1 MEEQLLYSTI
11 FQQLKSANNALLAIH
26 QNPDGDALGSAL
38 AFSEY
43 FSRLNLPHAIF
54 CKHEAPKSFRFLPG
68 IEKIS
73 TDQSIFKTGPFD
85 LLMVLDSG
93 DLLYAGI
100 KELLSQLSPRPAI
113 IKIDHHPGGEEFG
126 DINLIETNASSTT
139 DIIFRIF
146 EHNRVKITKEIST
159 CLLCG
164 IVTDTGGF
172 SNLATTPAA
181 LNNAAELLLSG
192 ARAKQII
199 TNTLSNHSIPRLK
212 LWGKALSRLSKNAES
227 KFVTT
232 VITLNDLKECGANEK
247 EVEGIA
253 NFLNSLDDANVILVL
268 HEKEDGTIKGSLR
281 TTHPNID
288 VSQLAKALGG
298 GGHKKAAGFTIPGRI
313 KETEKG
319 WRIV

>member
-1 MEEQLLYSTI
+1 MKEQSLYSVI
-11 FQQLKSANNALLAIH
+11 FQQLKSASNVLLAIH

-38 AFSEY
+38 AFSAY
-43 FSRLNLPHAIF
+43 FSRLNLPHTIF
-54 CKHEAPKSFRFLPG
+54 CKHQVPKSFHFLPG
-68 IEKIS
+68 IEKIN
-73 TDQSIFKTGPFD
+73 TDQSIFETGLFD
-85 LLMVLDSG
+85 LLIVLDSG

-100 KELLSQLSPRPAI
+100 KELLSQLSPRPTV
-113 IKIDHHPGGEEFG
+113 IKIDHHPGGEAFG
-126 DINLIETNASSTT
+126 DINLIEINASSTT

-164 IVTDTGGF
+164 IITDTSSF

-199 TNTLSNHSIPRLK
+199 TNTLYNHSIPSLK
-212 LWGKALSRLSKNAES
+212 LWGKALSRLSKNAKS

-232 VITLNDLKECGANEK
+232 VITLNDLKECGAKER

-253 NFLNSLDDANVILVL
+253 NFLNSLDDVKVILVL
-268 HEKEDGTIKGSLR
+268 QEKEDGTIKGSLR
-281 TTHPNID
+281 TTHPDID
-288 VSQLAKALGG
+288 VSQLAKSLGG
-298 GGHKKAAGFTIPGRI
+298 GGHKKAAGFTISGRI
-313 KETEKG
+313 KETDQG
-319 WRIV
+319 WKIV

>member
-1 MEEQLLYSTI
+1 MDEQPLYSAI
-11 FQQLKSANNALLAIH
+11 FQQLKSASNTLLAIH
-26 QNPDGDALGSAL
+26 QNPDGDALGSVL

-43 FSRLNLPHAIF
+43 FRRLNRPHTVF
-54 CKHEAPKSFRFLPG
+54 CKHEAPKSFHFLPG

-73 TDQSIFKTGPFD
+73 TDPSVFKSGLFD
-85 LLMVLDSG
+85 LLIVLDSG

-100 KELLSQLSPRPAI
+100 KELLSLLSPRPTI
-113 IKIDHHPGGEEFG
+113 IKIDHHPSGEEFG

-139 DIIFRIF
+139 DIIFRLF
-146 EHNRVKITKEIST
+146 EHNRVKINKEIST

-164 IVTDTGGF
+164 IVTDTCSF
-172 SNLATTPAA
+172 SNLATTPESM
-181 LNNAAELLLSG
+181 NNAAELLLSG

-199 TNTLSNHSIPRLK
+199 THTLSNHSIPSLK

-253 NFLNSLDDANVILVL
+253 NFLNFLDDVQIILVL
-268 HEKEDGTIKGSLR
+268 QEKEDGTIKGSLR

-288 VSQLAKALGG
+288 VSLLAKALGG
-298 GGHKKAAGFTIPGRI
+298 GGHKKAAGFSIRGRI
-313 KETEKG
+313 KETNQG